1 MYVLSDQER
10 RRLYDHKGH
19 EGLKERGYRGFKRT
33 EDVLRTFSSDFFDF
47 LGISGI
53 GSQRHPSRGADLS
66 YQLELSPVK
75 RPPMVP
81 GKASRLTSWKAVPSV
96 REMVSNHPPH
106 CNPVFGAGEVARTL
120 QLQEYLAKQENAQS
134 AMAEGASVHSR
145 AILAMVRAV
154 VRSKRICR

>member
-1 MYVLSDQER
+1 
-10 RRLYDHKGH
+10 
-19 EGLKERGYRGFKRT
+19 
-33 EDVLRTFSSDFFDF
+33 
-47 LGISGI
+47 
-53 GSQRHPSRGADLS
+53 
-66 YQLELSPVK
+66 
-75 RPPMVP
+75 MVP